1 MNLTRYRNRI
11 AIVAAKRTPFG
22 KFRGGLAALSPVD
35 LAIIAGES
43 VLADIDRRMIDQ
55 VILGNVMGAG
65 HGMNI
70 ARQVAIGLDLPIET
84 TATTVNLMCGSG
96 MHAALLA
103 VTAIRA
109 GEARVALVGG
119 TESMSQA
126 KLLIPRPGKGEQP
139 DLTTAVDALQRDG
152 LVDSFNNQ
160 HMGEHAENLAAQF
173 QLSRQLQDAFALRS
187 QQLYRTALAQGK
199 FADEIVAAG
208 TLTTDEHPRL
218 NITLDELTLL
228 KPAFRTPE
236 NNGTVTA
243 GNASGINDGAAMLVV
258 ADYEFATSHSWP
270 ILAEWIDGTVVG
282 CDPER
287 MGLGPVHAIGKLL
300 DRTQAD
306 WSSIDNLEINEAF
319 ASQAIACLQGL
330 QLTLA
335 CSPDATTVSTP
346 TGQQMTFNREGG
358 AIAIGHPLAASGAR
372 LLTHMAWNIAHNRSR
387 TAIGSLCIGG
397 GMGIAAMLSKPCV

>member
-1 MNLTRYRNRI
+1 VTFTRYRNRI

-35 LAIIAGES
+35 LAIIAGEA
-43 VLADIDRRMIDQ
+43 VLANIDRSMIDQ

-70 ARQVAIGLDLPIET
+70 ARQVAIGLDLSIET

-96 MHAALLA
+96 MHAALMA

-109 GEARVALVGG
+109 GEAQAVLVGG
-119 TESMSQA
+119 TESMSQTR
-126 KLLIPRPGKGEQP
+126 LLLPRPGKGEQP
-139 DLTTAVDALQRDG
+139 DLTAAIDALQRDG

-160 HMGEHAENLAAQF
+160 HMGQHAENLAAQF
-173 QLSRQLQDAFALRS
+173 QLSREVQDAFALRS
-187 QQLYRTALAQGK
+187 QQLYRTALAQGH
-199 FADEIVAAG
+199 FADEVVAAG
-208 TLTTDEHPRL
+208 TLTADEHPRL
-218 NITLDELTLL
+218 NVTLDELTLL
-228 KPAFRTPE
+228 KPAFRAPE

-258 ADYEFATSHSWP
+258 ADFEFATSRGWP

-287 MGLGPVHAIGKLL
+287 MGLGPVHAIRKLME
-300 DRTQAD
+300 RTQSD
-306 WSSIDNLEINEAF
+306 WSRIDNLEINEAF
-319 ASQAIACLQGL
+319 ASQALACLQGL

-335 CSPDATTVSTP
+335 CTADTTTVSTP
-346 TGQQMTFNREGG
+346 SGQRIPFNREGG

-372 LLTHMAWNIAHNRSR
+372 LLTHLAWNIARNRSR
-387 TAIGSLCIGG
+387 AAIGSLCIGG
-397 GMGIAAMLSKPCV
+397 GMGIAAMLAKP